1 MHHPGVPALS
11 RRQIVRKTFAAAALA
26 ASFSLLSLPA
36 QSADNGIYLGAS
48 VGQSSVEFDDNI
60 GGQNLNFDA
69 SATGF
74 KAIAGW
80 RFIDWL
86 AVEANYVDLGS
97 GDDNGIETDAN
108 GVSLSAVGFVPVGP
122 VDLFA
127 RVGAVN
133 WNADFDAPN
142 LGVSESDDGTDLTYG
157 VGAQFRVWSLS
168 IRGEYEV
175 FDISDADTVDMFSIG
190 VTWTFL

>member
-1 MHHPGVPALS
+1 M
-11 RRQIVRKTFAAAALA
+11 RKTLIAAALA

-36 QSADNGIYLGAS
+36 LSADNGIYLGAS
-48 VGQSSVEFDDNI
+48 VGQSSVEFDDTV
-60 GGQNLNFDA
+60 GGESINFDA

-97 GDDNGIETDAN
+97 GDDNGIETDVN

-168 IRGEYEV
+168 IRGEYEI

>member
-1 MHHPGVPALS
+1 M
-11 RRQIVRKTFAAAALA
+11 RFNFIAAAAA
-26 ASFSLLSLPA
+26 ASLGLFSVNSQA
-36 QSADNGIYLGAS
+36 ADNGIYLGAS
-48 VGQSSVEFDDNI
+48 VGQSSTEYDQNFDGENFS
-60 GGQNLNFDA
+60 FDA
-69 SATGF
+69 SSTGF

-80 RFIDWL
+80 RFLDWV

-97 GDDNGIETDAN
+97 GDDNVLGEKIETDIN

-127 RVGAVN
+127 RVGAIN
-133 WNADFDAPN
+133 WNADLEAPG
-142 LGVSESDDGTDLTYG
+142 LGISGSDDGTDLTYG

-168 IRGEYEV
+168 LRAEYEI
-175 FDISDADTVDMFSIG
+175 FDISDADNVDMVSLG

>member
-1 MHHPGVPALS
+1 M
-11 RRQIVRKTFAAAALA
+11 RNTTIVAAVA
-26 ASFSLLSLPA
+26 ASCGLFSLPTLA
-36 QSADNGIYLGAS
+36 ADNGIYLGAS
-48 VGQSSVEFDDNI
+48 VGQSSVQYDNLD
-60 GGQNLNFDA
+60 LNFDA
-69 SATGF
+69 SATGY
-74 KAIAGW
+74 KVIAGW
-80 RFIDWL
+80 RFLDWL
-86 AVEANYVDLGS
+86 AVEGNYVDLGS
-97 GDDNGIETDAN
+97 GDDNVLGTRVESDVN

>member
-1 MHHPGVPALS
+1 M
-11 RRQIVRKTFAAAALA
+11 RKTIAATVLA

-36 QSADNGIYLGAS
+36 LSADNGIYIGAS
-48 VGQSSVEFDDNI
+48 VGQSGVQYDEDFEGENFS
-60 GGQNLNFDA
+60 FDA

-97 GDDNGIETDAN
+97 GDDNVLGTRVESDVN

-133 WNADFDAPN
+133 WNADLEAPS
-142 LGVSESDDGTDLTYG
+142 LGVSASDDGTDLTYG